1 MNVHEEAI
9 EQIIFTDEDFFSFR
23 SWLRLNILEV
33 TWQGKFN
40 EEFDD
45 FWKIFFINGLSLKQ
59 VLERFE
65 FAQREIEIGPLT
77 TWFNWVR
84 EKFLSFTFIYKNVSL
99 HDLSVESGIPLPIL
113 ASILRNFFL
122 SALPHCHDYFG
133 AIFQIGNVAS
143 HNLEITYETIKNE
156 LDLQVEFHGSQDD
169 EIMPSMEVTLYEEWA
184 NFLKKM
190 KKDLYYSHFN
200 LGKIKARASLKN
212 HFIFLKDIV
221 GILAVGFI
229 LVIGVKEL
237 NIWYEGYL
245 ADQMKVYEPQY
256 KRTEKTLSFRS
267 NSEKNVKNF
276 ELNEE
281 DLDKVSEMEGV
292 RDFEEEVEDGFGTES
307 EVVLTSWDSLPKDF
321 DIANL
326 EHSKYEEF
334 RKNNNRDTRF
344 GNKKVFRVMMKSVD
358 PSASSQ
364 RLNKLLKKYSVTQ
377 VDNVKPGQ
385 NVPGGIYYNIFV
397 PRDYLKEFLAQVMD
411 LDEAILYETR
421 TRGKNPPGK
430 NKVFIWIKN
439 L

>member
-1 MNVHEEAI
+1 MNRTSILITGSSGFIGKNLVSRLVELGSFSIETFTRENSGQDLLNLVNKADFIVHLAGENRPIDEKDFETVNTGLTSLICEAVHSTGRKI
-9 EQIIFTDEDFFSFR
+9 PIILTSSEQATLENSYGR
-23 SWLRLNILEV
+23 SKLSAEMLVKEFESDSGNPVYIYRLPGVFGKWCKPNYNSVVATFCYNISRDLPIQVNDPSSELSLV
-33 TWQGKFN
+33 YIDDVV
-40 EEFDD
+40 EEFVKIIQGTKDD
-45 FWKIFFINGLSLKQ
+45 KK
-59 VLERFE
+59 E
-65 FAQREIEIGPLT
+65 
-77 TWFNWVR
+77 
-84 EKFLSFTFIYKNVSL
+84 
-99 HDLSVESGIPLPIL
+99 LSVQPE
-113 ASILRNFFL
+113 
-122 SALPHCHDYFG
+122 Y
-133 AIFQIGNVAS
+133 
-143 HNLEITYETIKNE
+143 
-156 LDLQVEFHGSQDD
+156 
-169 EIMPSMEVTLYEEWA
+169 
-184 NFLKKM
+184 
-190 KKDLYYSHFN
+190 
-200 LGKIKARASLKN
+200 KIKL
-212 HFIFLKDIV
+212 
-221 GILAVGFI
+221 
-229 LVIGVKEL
+229 
-237 NIWYEGYL
+237 GYL

-256 KRTEKTLSFRS
+256 KRTEKKLSFRS
-267 NSEKNVKNF
+267 DSKKNVKNF
-276 ELNEE
+276 ELNEK

-292 RDFEEEVEDGFGTES
+292 RNFEDEVEEGFGTES

-358 PSASSQ
+358 PDASSM
-364 RLNKLLKKYSVTQ
+364 RLNKLLKKYNVTR